1 MRKLATLA
9 APWLLA
15 LSSAAVAAADRSY
28 PTSGECG
35 GLPRIKVATP
45 PGWCV
50 GLVAQELRF
59 PRGLALLPDGD
70 LVVAE
75 MGGWVAG
82 RGSVSLLRKAVGYAR
97 EPLFDKLDL
106 PHAVVPG
113 PDGRIY
119 VGVVGGV
126 FRFDPARPAASRSD
140 VIGGGSPVP
149 PLPHSGR
156 HPLAALVFD
165 ARHDLFVNVGA
176 ASDHCEGVD
185 GKPPDAGSPCA
196 EGQGDDARAVIRKYT
211 MSWPAGR
218 VAAVAV
224 YAAGLRNSTAM
235 AVHRA
240 TNTLLQGENSRDGIH
255 LADPSLADAKLPH
268 DEINLVRQ
276 GRHYGWP
283 YCYDNNRP
291 SPEYRGGNC
300 KTRVAPLLLLPPH
313 AAPLGMAIDN
323 DARLPAPFTGH
334 LLLTYHGFR
343 PGGHRL
349 VAFKLDAR
357 GLPGGKPV
365 DLIAGWSAVAAGPAQ
380 RAQPMGAPVDV
391 RIAPDGAIFVS
402 EDRNGT
408 VLRLVRE

>member
-1 MRKLATLA
+1 MTTRRGCPACQRARLVQPSHSGRVARALPKSLALA
-9 APWLLA
+9 ASWLLA
-15 LSSAAVAAADRSY
+15 LSAAAVAAADRTY
-28 PTSGECG
+28 PTSGDCG

-45 PGWCV
+45 PGWC
-50 GLVAQELRF
+50 
-59 PRGLALLPDGD
+59 
-70 LVVAE
+70 
-75 MGGWVAG
+75 
-82 RGSVSLLRKAVGYAR
+82 
-97 EPLFDKLDL
+97 
-106 PHAVVPG
+106 
-113 PDGRIY
+113 

-140 VIGGGSPVP
+140 VIGGNSPVP

-176 ASDHCEGVD
+176 ASDHCEGAD
-185 GKPPDAGSPCA
+185 GRPPDAGSPCA
-196 EGQGDDARAVIRKYT
+196 EGQGEEARAVIRKYT

-218 VAAVAV
+218 VAAVEV
-224 YAAGLRNSTAM
+224 YAAGLRNSTAL

-240 TNTLLQGENSRDGIH
+240 TNKLLQEENSRDGIH
-255 LADPSLADAKLPH
+255 LSDPSLADAKLPH
-268 DEINLVRQ
+268 DEINLIRQ

-291 SPEYRGGNC
+291 SPEYRGSTC

-365 DLIAGWSAVAAGPAQ
+365 DLIASWSAVPAGPSQ